1 MKRKSKGQK
10 AREEKVT
17 QREQKAIDSML
28 NDKWFMGLPSLV
40 QLRLVS
46 FMKDKVDLH
55 LGVYMQLGYE
65 KGMIHCMAC
74 VMQVL
79 MADYWKK
86 APKKKWAKF
95 INDVIALMDS
105 YERDVVSFEEMR
117 DYIYEHSGIEIKMQ
131 ELGQD
136 KRPTPRDLFKEG

>member
-79 MADYWKK
+79 MAD
-86 APKKKWAKF
+86 
-95 INDVIALMDS
+95 
-105 YERDVVSFEEMR
+105 
-117 DYIYEHSGIEIKMQ
+117 
-131 ELGQD
+131 
-136 KRPTPRDLFKEG
+136 